1 MAAKLHEKPKS
12 GTFTCCIKYPSLY
25 SLFDCHTPL
34 FLCPCRNQ
42 STAAMAVPP
51 TSQTDTTPFQVPAY
65 FSASTPPDEGN
76 PFAFVS
82 KTTQEPQE
90 PFTGYYARACSGP
103 AKDIQ
108 SETAVSRR
116 TRTNQ
121 SGYSAAS
128 FFDSEPPPGQ
138 FQSNPPQGSHHM
150 PRGPPVPS
158 QGSPNPLESPA
169 AQASVLPPPTHE
181 ALESH
186 YSQPRVTL
194 PLHTLLPSQGPPQNS
209 QMSQGPPPS
218 QMLSYPPQMDP
229 SSPWEQNRTAARPP
243 LEFQGEYMYM

>member
-1 MAAKLHEKPKS
+1 MAA
-12 GTFTCCIKYPSLY
+12 
-25 SLFDCHTPL
+25 
-34 FLCPCRNQ
+34 
-42 STAAMAVPP
+42 PP
-51 TSQTDTTPFQVPAY
+51 TSQTDTTPFQGPAY
-65 FSASTPPDEGN
+65 FSVGTPTDEGN

-90 PFTGYYARACSGP
+90 PQEPFTGYYGRACSGA
-103 AKDIQ
+103 AKDMQ
-108 SETAVSRR
+108 SETTGSGSAVSRR
-116 TRTNQ
+116 TRILQ

-138 FQSNPPQGSHHM
+138 FQSNPSQGSHHM

-194 PLHTLLPSQGPPQNS
+194 PLHTLLPSQGPP
-209 QMSQGPPPS
+209 PS

-229 SSPWEQNRTAARPP
+229 SSPWEQNITAARPP
-243 LEFQGEYMYM
+243 LEFQGEYRTGWKISRRVENFVFKIVSYLDIFVGSNSTFHVYNFRVISHPRKTRN